1 VHAVNALH
9 VAHDLAFTLGQIRE
23 ALRPGG
29 ALVIAECIRPFLGQ
43 PVYTEFVFNLLEAFQ
58 QPLLVPEWRPNGGFL
73 TPEQWTAALHEN
85 GFRDV
90 RWLPDIPLIRDAYP
104 AFVVAAIVARRA

>member
-1 VHAVNALH
+1 

-23 ALRPGG
+23 ALCPGG
-29 ALVIAECIRPFLGQ
+29 ALVIAECVRPFLGQ

-90 RWLPDIPLIRDAYP
+90 RWLPDIPLLRDAYP
-104 AFVVAAIVARRA
+104 ALVVAAIVARRA